1 MQEPIYITGH
11 KNPDTDSIC
20 ASLAYAHLKQ
30 MFGENAV
37 ACRIG
42 DINLETQFILDKF
55 GVEPPILLETAKS
68 RIRDIEF
75 DQAIFVHPE
84 DTIAKAWDEVI
95 NTKNKSIVIVD
106 EEERL
111 LGVASMS
118 ALSNIMMLDC
128 TNIRILLSQT
138 PLNNIS
144 SVIDGLILNDTGNF
158 KCNGRVIIPVTEE
171 ELTANEYKNTI
182 VLVGDDVYV
191 QQKMIESGVGCLV
204 VVNNHYISDEMLAL
218 AIKNNICVIKTEL
231 DVIHVA
237 RRIYLSIPIRLIMV
251 ENPVVVHIKEFVE
264 DASQRMAKSRFRSYP
279 VVDDNNKVMGAVS
292 RYHLFKYRKKKFVLV
307 DHNEKRQTIDAIE
320 DADIVEIID
329 HHRIGDIETTN
340 PILFRN
346 SNLGSTCSIIT
357 QMYKERNITPD
368 RTMASLLL
376 SAIISDTMNFTSPT
390 TTDVD
395 RMLGA
400 ELAGIANISTD
411 KLAHDMFAAAA
422 TIRGRSNSEIL
433 YSDFKEFVIDGCHI
447 GVGQVTIMDPKEL
460 IEIHVPFSSYL
471 EDVNAVNKYDILLMT
486 FTNVLEQGSYF
497 MAVGKLRYIID
508 EAFNRDSYAT
518 FVPGYVSRKKQIIP
532 AIAEALKRQ

>member
-1 MQEPIYITGH
+1 MQDPIYITGH

-30 MFGENAV
+30 MLGENAI

-42 DINLETQFILDKF
+42 DINLETQFVLDKF

-68 RIRDIEF
+68 RIRDIDYDE
-75 DQAIFVHPE
+75 AVFVHPG
-84 DTIAKAWDEVI
+84 DTLKKAWDGVVG
-95 NTKNKSIVIVD
+95 TKNKSLVVVD
-106 EEERL
+106 EEEHL
-111 LGVASMS
+111 LGVVSMS

-138 PLNNIS
+138 PLTSIAE
-144 SVIDGLILNDTGNF
+144 VIEGFVLNDNGNF

-171 ELTANEYKNTI
+171 ELTANVYKDTI
-182 VLVGDDVYV
+182 VLVGDDVKV
-191 QQKMIESGVGCLV
+191 QRTMIEAGVGCLV

-218 AIKNNICVIKTEL
+218 AIEKNICVIKTGL
-231 DVIHVA
+231 DVIHIA
-237 RRIYLSIPIRLIMV
+237 RSIYLSIPIRLIMV

-264 DASQRMAKSRFRSYP
+264 DASQRMAKSRYRSYP

-320 DADIVEIID
+320 DADIIEIID

-346 SNLGSTCSIIT
+346 SNLGSTCSIIA
-357 QMYKERNITPD
+357 QMYKERNIVPD
-368 RTMASLLL
+368 KTIASLLL
-376 SAIISDTMNFTSPT
+376 SAILSDTMNFTSPT
-390 TTDVD
+390 TTDID
-395 RMLGA
+395 RMIGA
-400 ELAGIANISTD
+400 ELAGIANVSTD
-411 KLAHDMFAAAA
+411 ELATDMFSAAA
-422 TIRGRSNSEIL
+422 TIRGRTNSEIL
-433 YSDFKEFVIDGCHI
+433 YHDFKEYVIDGCHI
-447 GVGQVTIMDPKEL
+447 GIGQVTIMDPKEL
-460 IEIHVPFSSYL
+460 IEIHVPFNSYL
-471 EDVNAVNKYDILLMT
+471 EDVNAVNKYDILVMA
-486 FTNVLEQGSYF
+486 FTNVLEHGSYF
-497 MAVGKLRYIID
+497 MAVGKLRCVID

-532 AIAEALKRQ
+532 AIAEALKHS

>member
-30 MFGENAV
+30 IFGENAIP
-37 ACRIG
+37 CRIG
-42 DINLETQFILDKF
+42 DINLETQFILNKF

-75 DQAIFVHPE
+75 DPALFVHPE
-84 DTIAKAWDEVI
+84 DTIAKAWDEVEKS
-95 NTKNKSIVIVD
+95 KNKSLVVVD
-106 EEERL
+106 DEERL

-138 PLNNIS
+138 PLNNIA
-144 SVIDGLILNDTGNF
+144 SVIDGFILNDNGRF

-171 ELTANEYKNTI
+171 ELTANVYKDTI
-182 VLVGDDVYV
+182 VLVGDDVDV
-191 QQKMIESGVGCLV
+191 QRTMIESEVGCLV
-204 VVNNHYISDEMLAL
+204 VVNNHYISDEMLDL

-231 DVIHVA
+231 DVIHIA
-237 RRIYLSIPIRLIMV
+237 RRIYLAIPMRLIMV

-264 DASQRMAKSRFRSYP
+264 DASQRMSKSRYRSYP
-279 VVDDNNKVMGAVS
+279 VVDDNNKVIGAVS

-307 DHNEKRQTIDAIE
+307 DHNEKRQTIDAID
-320 DADIVEIID
+320 DADIIEIID

-357 QMYKERNITPD
+357 QMYKERNIVPD
-368 RTMASLLL
+368 KTMASLLL
-376 SAIISDTMNFTSPT
+376 AAIVSDTMNFTSPT
-390 TTDVD
+390 TTDMD
-395 RMLGA
+395 RMLGS
-400 ELAGIANISTD
+400 ELSGIAEISTD
-411 KLAHDMFAAAA
+411 ELAKEMFAAAA

-433 YSDFKEFVIDGCHI
+433 YSDFKEYVIEGCHI
-447 GVGQVTIMDPKEL
+447 GIGQVTIMDPKEL
-460 IEIHVPFSSYL
+460 IEIHVPFNSYL
-471 EDVNAVNKYDILLMT
+471 EDVNAVNKYDVLLMT
-486 FTNVLEQGSYF
+486 FTNVLEHGSYF
-497 MAVGKLRYIID
+497 MAVGKLRHVID
-508 EAFNRDSYAT
+508 EAFNRESYAT
-518 FVPGYVSRKKQIIP
+518 FVPGFVSRKKQIIP
-532 AIAEALKRQ
+532 AIADALRHQ